1 MAKKVKR
8 RAWTKSDV
16 RELKTHARAED
27 PGTQDCTRDEENA
40 RGDQTKGISIGRV
53 AGFALIGAN
62 PCMGAPVLRVAEA
75 QQARIMLNFLL
86 AHKIA
91 IGRILS
97 VVGATATVVIF
108 EYFFE
113 LSVYIAVPV
122 AILAYVTMPMCGPS

>member
-1 MAKKVKR
+1 
-8 RAWTKSDV
+8 
-16 RELKTHARAED
+16 
-27 PGTQDCTRDEENA
+27 
-40 RGDQTKGISIGRV
+40 
-53 AGFALIGAN
+53 
-62 PCMGAPVLRVAEA
+62 MGAPVLRVAKA

-86 AHKIA
+86 AHKIV

-122 AILAYVTMPMCGPS
+122 AILAYVTMPIVWAELIDSLLLRSRR